1 MVHEDEA
8 DGEPVVQVACWE
20 GALEHTP
27 TVQDCGEN
35 GRDAGWRVKEAL
47 KDMYVCIAR
56 QCWESFTKSQHR
68 NNVCTFYEGLCL
80 LR

>member
-27 TVQDCGEN
+27 TVQGCGEK

-47 KDMYVCIAR
+47 KDMYVRMHCKAVLGKLHKVTA
-56 QCWESFTKSQHR
+56 QK
-68 NNVCTFYEGLCL
+68 
-80 LR
+80 